1 MTPAV
6 LGFVGL
12 GQMGSP
18 MATRIAAAGFELV
31 AFDAAGTD
39 ERLAAGATAAAG
51 VAELAQR
58 ADTLLLSLPDGDAS
72 FAVAGEVV
80 ATAGRRVRTVIDL
93 STVGPAVAADVAE
106 LLGPVG
112 VTYADGP
119 VSGGVAGARAGTIS
133 LMYAGPTAVL
143 NDHRAVLDSFARVFP
158 VGTTPGQGQTM
169 KLVNNFLSAVAL
181 AATSEALALGLAH
194 GLDMSVMLDVL
205 NASTGRNSA
214 TVDKFPNRIATGTFD
229 AGFRTALMAKD
240 LRLHQAAAGGAG
252 TANAIGSVVSD
263 VWQRADG
270 ALPESDFTRIWE
282 FVTSRSRTVA

>member
-1 MTPAV
+1 
-6 LGFVGL
+6 
-12 GQMGSP
+12 
-18 MATRIAAAGFELV
+18 
-31 AFDAAGTD
+31 
-39 ERLAAGATAAAG
+39 
-51 VAELAQR
+51 
-58 ADTLLLSLPDGDAS
+58 
-72 FAVAGEVV
+72 
-80 ATAGRRVRTVIDL
+80 
-93 STVGPAVAADVAE
+93 VAADVAE

-143 NDHRAVLDSFARVFP
+143 DDHRPVLESFARVFP

-240 LRLHQAAAGGAG
+240 LRLHQASADQAG